1 MGDIALSVCY
11 RPPDQDKEV
20 DGGLLPTA
28 GRSLTLQV
36 LVFMGDLNQPNI
48 YLLEGQHRSSGHRQS
63 TRFPEC
69 VEDNFL
75 AEVTEELMNGS
86 TPWQIQTRKNWWGGE
101 G

>member
-36 LVFMGDLNQPNI
+36 LVFIGLNQPNI
-48 YLLEGQHRSSGHRQS
+48 YLLEGQHRSSGHNQS
-63 TRFPEC
+63 MRFPEC
-69 VEDNFL
+69 TKDKFP
-75 AEVTEELMNGS
+75 AEVIEELMYRS
-86 TPWQIQTRKNWWGGE
+86 TPWQIQAGKNWWGGE